1 MSLFDEVVKEA
12 KKINPDFDENNAE
25 DLDIMTKSFVLS
37 QLESKHGKELYESYL
52 TELVEPKERKGMQS
66 IIEKKKYSRH
76 ELISARLRMVQL
88 EKDIAEHQLK
98 VIREF
103 MD

>member
-1 MSLFDEVVKEA
+1 MSLFDDVVKEA

-37 QLESKHGKELYESYL
+37 QLETEHGKELYESYL

-66 IIEKKKYSRH
+66 IIEQKNYSRH
-76 ELISARLRMVQL
+76 ELINARLRMVQL

-98 VIREF
+98 VIKEF

>member
-1 MSLFDEVVKEA
+1 MSLFDDVVEAA
-12 KKINPDFDENNAE
+12 KKVNPDFDENNSE

-37 QLESKHGKELYESYL
+37 QLETEHGKELYDNYL
-52 TELVEPKERKGMQS
+52 VTLVEEKERQNMRS
-66 IIEKKKYSRH
+66 IIEQKKYSRQ

-98 VIREF
+98 VLREF

>member
-1 MSLFDEVVKEA
+1 MSLFDDVVKAA
-12 KKINPDFDENNAE
+12 KQVNPDFDENNSE

-37 QLESKHGKELYESYL
+37 QLETEHGKELYDNYL
-52 TELVEPKERKGMQS
+52 VTLVEEKERQNMRS
-66 IIEKKKYSRH
+66 IIEQKKYSRQ

>member
-37 QLESKHGKELYESYL
+37 QLETEHGKELYENYL

-76 ELISARLRMVQL
+76 ELINARLRMVQL

-98 VIREF
+98 VIKEF

>member
-1 MSLFDEVVKEA
+1 MSLFDDVVKKA

-25 DLDIMTKSFVLS
+25 DLDMMTKSFVLS
-37 QLESKHGKELYESYL
+37 QLETEHGKELYESYL
-52 TELVEPKERKGMQS
+52 TQLVEPKERRGMQS
-66 IIEKKKYSRH
+66 IIEKKKYGRH
-76 ELISARLRMVQL
+76 ELINARLRMVQL